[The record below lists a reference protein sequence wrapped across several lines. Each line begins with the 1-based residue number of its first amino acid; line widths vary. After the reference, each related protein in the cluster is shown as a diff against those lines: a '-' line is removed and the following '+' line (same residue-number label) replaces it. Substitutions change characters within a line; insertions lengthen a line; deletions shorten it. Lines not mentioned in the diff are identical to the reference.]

1 MERVYQRGRVRHRT
15 YTPHNARGGQE
26 VTELKLFH
34 PKRML
39 IQFIAA
45 SAVFAFIYTVQFF
58 NNPFCNWVK
67 NEVAYTLNYT
77 VSMESMYKSSQEV
90 MQYLAGKIEEGQ
102 IYINTNGQPDSV
114 QQAAPASGAAEPT
127 AAPSPTPDSTL
138 QPSVTPLPDLTQ
150 QGGQI
155 Q

>member
-1 MERVYQRGRVRHRT
+1 
-15 YTPHNARGGQE
+15 
-26 VTELKLFH
+26 
-34 PKRML
+34 ML

-138 QPSVTPLPDLTQ
+138 QPSDDAASRPDTARRADSV
-150 QGGQI
+150 GDRI
-155 Q
+155 